1 MIMKRLKK
9 PRYADGKPIGY
20 YTLSGERK
28 QPTAS
33 DGETVDQ
40 IIDLSE
46 FEPVVTMYR
55 DRLPMNGNRRFVSD
69 YDEYG
74 FHSPYEVF
82 DPDFVQTPTESR
94 RTNTTN
100 LLHTVDPYGQI
111 PLNAGAFSAGLLAGQ
126 AASAP
131 VMQLVKSIGKLKKP
145 LSALGSSTPFNES
158 FSAGEISALYDRAF
172 RRMAID
178 RLSSVKSYP
187 EDELLDLWLKGNI
200 QHVDEIDP
208 EVMEIFENTVIP
220 RLDEKFLR
228 ENGGV
233 EGVKNILREGGYNVA
248 DEPVWNQIYGATDSA
263 NSYGMNYDANN
274 GISVRGWENLQW
286 VLPHELRH
294 RLQRAYQLLKQ
305 RVNFR
310 KTYLNDA
317 YGSDFANLNTK
328 LPETDKLHT
337 YTRFADEAE
346 TTNLDSRNYLFDN
359 YADKSVIHQGGKTY
373 GAPIPVQNKIID
385 AATDEQIIESVR
397 NANGYG
403 RRYIEWLM
411 DEAKRKVPEITTEEF
426 YKFYAP
432 QFRNAMKYV
441 PAFAGAGAVG
451 ASAISAPQYGY
462 KYGKASGIHIKP
474 ENRGK
479 FTALKKRT
487 GKSASWFKAHG
498 TPAQKKMATF
508 ALNARKWKHK
518 YEYGKALGD
527 PPSGRRPQTFLGSVA
542 KNITGSD
549 NAAQWT
555 DGASGVLGFIPGVG
569 AVITAL
575 DLGHDVN
582 DLVHG
587 DGATWSDV
595 AWDVAG
601 AIPFLKKGRKA
612 LKMLKKE
619 KQLATSNRQLK
630 KIDNQIKL
638 WQDKKRTEDVIN
650 YGLWIPKLGDAVS
663 DAK

>member
-1 MIMKRLKK
+1 MDNGIMKRLKK
-9 PRYADGKPIGY
+9 PRYAGGKPIYNIKTNDSTVHNFSFDEEGNIVLDDGSVGNLLLDNVTVRPGVDIRKAIERKY
-20 YTLSGERK
+20 QRIAKQGEMYDVTDPLSGVNYGHGNGALESVYPEFDLITLGQLSKPLLQQAGNYLWYSQSPMAQYFRYPIGKMMYGLDAKFPTIYRKFVGGVMSPENGRIALSPRNSRFAFVDPKYQRYTGRVKNMPDGGWSGQESPKITNMSYGNSVRSHSSGDWDEGYTIAFDGNELLGKRVVSTEPSDLFTYGSEIAPKTSKVTLLSGDPVELEVAARKGIKTATSPELRAAYDDALQTAAKNRMNQTGKFNLEKDDYSDYAKQMRKLERQLFGDIRQK
-28 QPTAS
+28 DVDFMNFVLRPDIEGKIYPRSVLNSIKDMPEEIGDLIGNAQHRAYLYDVDEFGNYIYNPAS
-33 DGETVDQ
+33 GVERNWRGTMG
-40 IIDLSE
+40 IDL
-46 FEPVVTMYR
+46 
-55 DRLPMNGNRRFVSD
+55 
-69 YDEYG
+69 
-74 FHSPYEVF
+74 
-82 DPDFVQTPTESR
+82 
-94 RTNTTN
+94 
-100 LLHTVDPYGQI
+100 
-111 PLNAGAFSAGLLAGQ
+111 
-126 AASAP
+126 
-131 VMQLVKSIGKLKKP
+131 KK
-145 LSALGSSTPFNES
+145 
-158 FSAGEISALYDRAF
+158 
-172 RRMAID
+172 
-178 RLSSVKSYP
+178 
-187 EDELLDLWLKGNI
+187 
-200 QHVDEIDP
+200 
-208 EVMEIFENTVIP
+208 
-220 RLDEKFLR
+220 
-228 ENGGV
+228 
-233 EGVKNILREGGYNVA
+233 
-248 DEPVWNQIYGATDSA
+248 
-263 NSYGMNYDANN
+263 
-274 GISVRGWENLQW
+274 
-286 VLPHELRH
+286 VLPQW
-294 RLQRAYQLLKQ
+294 QRDLY
-305 RVNFR
+305 
-310 KTYLNDA
+310 
-317 YGSDFANLNTK
+317 YGT
-328 LPETDKLHT
+328 P
-337 YTRFADEAE
+337 
-346 TTNLDSRNYLFDN
+346 
-359 YADKSVIHQGGKTY
+359 
-373 GAPIPVQNKIID
+373 
-385 AATDEQIIESVR
+385 
-397 NANGYG
+397 
-403 RRYIEWLM
+403 
-411 DEAKRKVPEITTEEF
+411 
-426 YKFYAP
+426 
-432 QFRNAMKYV
+432 
-441 PAFAGAGAVG
+441 
-451 ASAISAPQYGY
+451 YGY

-650 YGLWIPKLGDAVS
+650 YGLWTPKLGDAVS